1 MTENFAEVIGSL
13 ALEPVV
19 IPALPEKLPVLN
31 VTLEKFEPMAILVID
46 NFEGGYYHPDMKKR
60 FSPANQKKLGD
71 SGETLFGLDLKH
83 GSALNKYP
91 EWKQFWELVKTDKQ
105 KNGNL
110 WGYNYKPSG
119 EVGLQLRKLAAA
131 IMYKWF
137 QYLSGKYILIS
148 SMDEIAND
156 DRLIIHFS
164 YASWNGERW
173 FERYAKALNSAISQY
188 EGDKEMI
195 FKTAIKARTG
205 STNQVIR
212 QQGVNMMNLFKRLK
226 LV

>member
-31 VTLEKFEPMAILVID
+31 VTLEKFDGYARNGGGHI
-46 NFEGGYYHPDMKKR
+46 EGGYYHPDMKKR

-110 WGYNYKPSG
+110 WGY
-119 EVGLQLRKLAAA
+119 
-131 IMYKWF
+131 
-137 QYLSGKYILIS
+137 
-148 SMDEIAND
+148 
-156 DRLIIHFS
+156 
-164 YASWNGERW
+164 
-173 FERYAKALNSAISQY
+173 
-188 EGDKEMI
+188 
-195 FKTAIKARTG
+195 G
-205 STNQVIR
+205 SFTI
-212 QQGVNMMNLFKRLK
+212 
-226 LV
+226 